1 MTTQQKLSNI
11 QIELLRLYANDL
23 PDEQLHDIKLLLARY
38 FADKATNAMDAVWDE
53 RGLTE
58 QTMVDWTNEH
68 NRAHRS

>member
-1 MTTQQKLSNI
+1 MITQQKLSNI
-11 QIELLRLYANDL
+11 QIELLKLYANDL
-23 PDEQLHDIKLLLARY
+23 PDKQLQDVKLLLAHY
-38 FADKATNAMDAVWDE
+38 FADKATEAMDAVWEE